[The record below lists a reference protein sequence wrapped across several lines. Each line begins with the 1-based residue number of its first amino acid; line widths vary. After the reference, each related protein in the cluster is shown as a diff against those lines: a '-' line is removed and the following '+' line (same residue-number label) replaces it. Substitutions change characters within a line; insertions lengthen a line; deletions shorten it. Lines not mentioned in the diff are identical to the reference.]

1 MAQPHTDKV
10 AELVRFSAALDRL
23 IRDVQLGHPSH
34 RESERQADEMR
45 RIGTG
50 LDALGRK
57 PTAPVHPPIGK
68 IGTALV
74 W

>member
-1 MAQPHTDKV
+1 MAQPHADIA
-10 AELVRFSAALDRL
+10 AELVRYSASLDRL
-23 IRDVQLGHPSH
+23 IQAVQLGRPSQ
-34 RESERQADEMR
+34 REWERQADEMR

-57 PTAPVHPPIGK
+57 PTQPVNPPIGK